1 MSALIVFCTCPD
13 PNSADSLAQALVEHR
28 LAACVSILPGVRS
41 IYRWQG
47 AVESSNEVQMLIK
60 TTSER
65 FEALREAILAQHP
78 YELPELIAVE
88 AVAGLDRYLD
98 WIGASTRPDPDSDRA

>member
-1 MSALIVFCTCPD
+1 MPALIVTTTLPD
-13 PNSADSLAQALVEHR
+13 TVRAESLASALVERR
-28 LAACVSILPGVRS
+28 LAACVQTLPVRS
-41 IYRWQG
+41 TYRWQG
-47 AVESSNEVQMLIK
+47 AVERADEVQLLIK